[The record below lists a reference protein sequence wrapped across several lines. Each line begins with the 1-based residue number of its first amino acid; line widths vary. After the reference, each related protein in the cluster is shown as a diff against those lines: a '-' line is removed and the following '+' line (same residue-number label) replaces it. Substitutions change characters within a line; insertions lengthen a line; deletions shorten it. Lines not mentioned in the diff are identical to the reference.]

1 MLEVL
6 YQACIIENKQI
17 DNKPNKNYV
26 KETVSR
32 LCRSLKNTVDIN
44 MCSELNE
51 ARNGSANK

>member
-26 KETVSR
+26 METVSR
-32 LCRSLKNTVDIN
+32 LCRSLRNTVDIN
-44 MCSELNE
+44 MCFELNE